1 MWHGMLRIPIE
12 RSFYQNLF
20 AIKTSDLTKYL
31 CIRNFNGFLWRK
43 IALGC
48 NIYDSWTLSKLQQT
62 CGERACRRSE
72 CSLFPACCQV
82 LFCHQHCLMRR
93 EQCEWESEKP
103 PSVALKICK
112 VVAVLQGNY
121 FALWSAKVLKYFAW
135 TKICTQQKPLTEKR
149 QITKW

>member
-31 CIRNFNGFLWRK
+31 CIRNLYGFLWRK

-62 CGERACRRSE
+62 CGERACKRSE
-72 CSLFPACCQV
+72 CSQFPAYCQV
-82 LFCHQHCLMRR
+82 LFCHQHCQMRR
-93 EQCEWESEKP
+93 EQCESESGKLP
-103 PSVALKICK
+103 LAALKIQNMRSCCSFTRQLLCTLVSESIK
-112 VVAVLQGNY
+112 I
-121 FALWSAKVLKYFAW
+121 FAW
-135 TKICTQQKPLTEKR
+135 H
-149 QITKW
+149 